1 MDFWKI
7 FYGLLM
13 DFRQI
18 FHNML
23 ISFCPCFFAFSV
35 LFSSLHGNTCIYIY
49 IYNYIYICVCVNIWE
64 QSCQT
69 FVGVKRLLMD
79 LVVFRIWC
87 GFAQIVLLDLESMFD
102 RFWIYVS
109 IISWMD
115 FWSWTASQ
123 ASSRRQ
129 HHKLDVL
136 FLSKYFRFTF
146 NYQDA
151 SAVAETRL
159 RRALD
164 KIKKSIKNL

>member
-1 MDFWKI
+1 MPRC
-7 FYGLLM
+7 M
-13 DFRQI
+13 
-18 FHNML
+18 
-23 ISFCPCFFAFSV
+23 
-35 LFSSLHGNTCIYIY
+35 YIY
-49 IYNYIYICVCVNIWE
+49 IYENMRATL
-64 QSCQT
+64 SD
-69 FVGVKRLLMD
+69 FVGVKHLLTD
-79 LVVFRIWC
+79 LVVFRIWR
-87 GFAQIVLLDLESMFD
+87 GFVQIVLLDLESMFD
-102 RFWIYVS
+102 GFWIYVS

-164 KIKKSIKNL
+164 IYIYIYILDIKIEISSKFRLLCRFWGSGLWKSWSSTQFHAECTGQS

>member
-1 MDFWKI
+1 MYFWKM
-7 FYGLLM
+7 FDGCLM

-18 FHNML
+18 LNNIL
-23 ISFCPCFFAFSV
+23 INYCPSFFRV
-35 LFSSLHGNTCIYIY
+35 LCAILESSWQHVYIYIY
-49 IYNYIYICVCVNIWE
+49 IYIYVCVNIWE

-102 RFWIYVS
+102 GFWIYVS

-164 KIKKSIKNL
+164 TVAQA